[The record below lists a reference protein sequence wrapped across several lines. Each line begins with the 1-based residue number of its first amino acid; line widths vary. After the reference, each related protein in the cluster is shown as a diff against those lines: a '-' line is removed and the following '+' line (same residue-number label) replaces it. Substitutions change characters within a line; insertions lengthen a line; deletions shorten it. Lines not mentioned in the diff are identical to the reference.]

1 LILLLIFNIS
11 LPARGL
17 LQYRLKMA
25 PTFLVTGAT
34 GTQGGPTAHILLS
47 QKVTVHAFVRNISSA
62 ASQALQKAG
71 AILFQ
76 GDFDDTTSIKA
87 AMTGVSSIFLNPSP
101 TAEPGLQVRQAQNF
115 IDAAVA
121 CNTVK
126 TIVYPL
132 RSLLDPEILS
142 GATQN
147 CNSVCRPTISRR
159 LQLRTR

>member
-1 LILLLIFNIS
+1 LILLLIFYIS

-87 AMTGVSSIFLNPSP
+87 AMTGVSGIFLNHLLLPNLDCKFDKLKTSSMQLLLAIQSKP
-101 TAEPGLQVRQAQNF
+101 LFIHCVLYWIPRYYLGLHRTATRSADLLYPEG
-115 IDAAVA
+115 
-121 CNTVK
+121 CN
-126 TIVYPL
+126 
-132 RSLLDPEILS
+132 
-142 GATQN
+142 
-147 CNSVCRPTISRR
+147 
-159 LQLRTR
+159 